1 MPTTMVAALCPWCSR
16 TDWRSTINWWNSG
29 TAHTNVNLQFL
40 FKKKNEKEKFVQF
53 CPKWLRKFYRP
64 RPIKKTLSASS
75 ITETNKKNKKNAQS
89 TNWLK
94 KSPISIGM
102 IDSVIIAVHLT
113 AALLYTLLNAVLN
126 VSAIQHHDVA
136 ELTTW
141 YVWID
146 GPGAQSPK
154 SACRPGVNALTAKF
168 LKEIVTR
175 HLPSKIL
182 ADERIFALSSFSPFA
197 DLNFV
202 THYKISKQKSL
213 VA

>member
-1 MPTTMVAALCPWCSR
+1 
-16 TDWRSTINWWNSG
+16 
-29 TAHTNVNLQFL
+29 
-40 FKKKNEKEKFVQF
+40 
-53 CPKWLRKFYRP
+53 
-64 RPIKKTLSASS
+64 
-75 ITETNKKNKKNAQS
+75 
-89 TNWLK
+89 
-94 KSPISIGM
+94 
-102 IDSVIIAVHLT
+102 LT